1 MISKIAG
8 DFFKI
13 TVLFYNILFLIFS
26 VSCISISL
34 LQDGIDYMG
43 TFQVYLGDFAPK
55 ISFYIEMILLLAA
68 TICIIAEK
76 EFRVGWL
83 IEILAF
89 LPLLYAFYM
98 DAYVYL
104 LPENQLG
111 VFIIPSPLM
120 IWITAVALVFA
131 IGGFILSLKTKNK
144 NLSNIH

>member
-1 MISKIAG
+1 MISKIIG
-8 DFFKI
+8 YFFKI
-13 TVLFYNILFLIFS
+13 TVLFYNVLFLICA

-34 LQDGIDYMG
+34 LQDGVDYMG
-43 TFQVYLGDFAPK
+43 TFQIYLGNFAPK
-55 ISFYIEMILLLAA
+55 ISFYIEMILLVTA

-111 VFIIPSPLM
+111 VFIIPSSLM

-131 IGGFILSLKTKNK
+131 IGGFILSLKAKNK
-144 NLSNIH
+144 NLSTIH